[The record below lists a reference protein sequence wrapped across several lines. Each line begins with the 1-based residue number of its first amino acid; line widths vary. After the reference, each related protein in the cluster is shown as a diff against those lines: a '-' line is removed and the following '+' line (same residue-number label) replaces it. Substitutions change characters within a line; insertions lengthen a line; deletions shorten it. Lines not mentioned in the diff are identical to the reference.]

1 MTQRKLSNP
10 FDIMTAVNIN
20 GAFHRLRD
28 TGGITMRFALDQRL
42 ADDTLPVISLGL
54 CSLRLMNDT
63 RWPWL
68 VLVPQRPNVSEIF
81 HLTPLDQAMLAF
93 ETTLAAETLARV
105 TGCHKINTGSLGN
118 LVPALH
124 VHVVARNPGDPNWP
138 NPVWGYRERVPY
150 RDHDGDRL
158 IDRFRAAF

>member
-1 MTQRKLSNP
+1 
-10 FDIMTAVNIN
+10 
-20 GAFHRLRD
+20 
-28 TGGITMRFALDQRL
+28 MRFALDERL
-42 ADDTLPVISLGL
+42 AAESFSIISLGL
-54 CSLRLMNDT
+54 CSLRLMNDA

-93 ETTLAAETLARV
+93 ETTLAAETLARE

-118 LVPALH
+118 IVPALH
-124 VHVVARNPGDPNWP
+124 VHVIARNKDDPNWP
-138 NPVWGYRERVPY
+138 HPVWGYGERVPY
-150 RDHDGDRL
+150 RDGESDRL